1 MTKKINL
8 KLFFILVLAGAVTG
22 LMVLPFTFALIELPP
37 EVPMALVVVAQT
49 VQQTLLLAFSCFLG
63 LWLVQKTE
71 LKGLGITECL
81 LRREKPN
88 VHFKKLA
95 AQAVLWGLL
104 GGACTVV
111 LCIPFWDVS
120 VKLLQDEMRVAL
132 WKSVLACFYGGVGEE
147 ILFRL
152 GMMTFFVWLLQKCKL
167 KKAAYWTAIILTGI
181 LFGLGHMG
189 ITGSLDSGYAC
200 RDFTGGFVKRLA
212 ERSLRNSVLEAGLGV
227 GNARAFFNGR
237 GFAYFN
243 SAFDCAAFYVKE
255 DGCEAFMDCTRCA
268 RACSFACR
276 VRGKRKIRKYGLHA
290 YFGKGGEKPH
300 GYRNGLHHFRCAL
313 QRGV

>member
-189 ITGSLDSGYAC
+189 ITGSLTAVTPAVILRAVLLNG
-200 RDFTGGFVKRLA
+200 
-212 ERSLRNSVLEAGLGV
+212 SLSVLYGILYWKRGLE
-227 GNARAFFNGR
+227 
-237 GFAYFN
+237 
-243 SAFDCAAFYVKE
+243 SAMLAHFSTDVVLHILIPHLIAPL
-255 DGCEAFMDCTRCA
+255 FM
-268 RACSFACR
+268 
-276 VRGKRKIRKYGLHA
+276 
-290 YFGKGGEKPH
+290 
-300 GYRNGLHHFRCAL
+300 
-313 QRGV
+313 